1 MVKGSIV
8 ELVIP
13 FKEDN
18 SIDYDEL
25 KAFLEFQ
32 INNNTDGILLSSI
45 VSQLTAD
52 ECFEVAKY
60 ISSNFNDRLKLII
73 DISDNNP
80 RNVVSAASKY
90 NEMNISSYLV
100 NAPNSNIEGLLKYYR
115 YIADR
120 LKHPIILGN
129 TDNMLLNDELVKLL
143 SYHPNVCGIRDI
155 SKDIEYKARLSYI
168 CNDTFLLYI
177 ANDLIMLPSL
187 ALNVGGVVSVIG
199 NAFPKEVKLIYSSFF
214 KDIKIARLTYKKIYS
229 LIEDIQSE
237 IDGIGIKYL
246 LYVMGFNVRKLRLP
260 YAEASINLRRTIEEH
275 YLELVEE
282 E

>member
-60 ISSNFNDRLKLII
+60 ILSNFNDRLKLII

-143 SYHPNVCGIRDI
+143 SYHPNICGIRDI
-155 SKDIEYKARLSYI
+155 SKDIECKSRLSYI

-187 ALNVGGVVSVIG
+187 ALNVGGVVSIIG

-214 KDIKIARLTYKKIYS
+214 KDTEIARLTYKKIYS